1 MTITVAI
8 ATLNRPGDMAAFMP
22 TLAFQTQLP
31 DQFIVVDAG
40 DPSELAQGMQD
51 VLGETGME
59 LLYLRSEKG
68 LCTQRNV
75 ALDHATGDIIFFFD
89 DDVELEPTYIEK
101 VMECFA
107 MEMSPPVGCVQGTLI
122 DPPGTIGG
130 WKSKVYRSF
139 GLTHW
144 TSEQDPAL
152 YTAGGVRF
160 LTEPREIIE
169 VPVAQGCRMAFRREV
184 FEHERFVQ
192 FLPGYCQNE
201 DVDMTF
207 RVGKNWKILQTP
219 HAKLLHKES
228 PVSRIQYPAQLGQM
242 IFAHYYFFT
251 RYRQKTPAN
260 VAQYA
265 WSHSG
270 LMALALGRAV
280 IKAQPEVLRGIKDGY
295 QRCISDMVSA

>member
-8 ATLNRPGDMAAFMP
+8 PTLNRPGDMTAFMP
-22 TLAFQTQLP
+22 TLRAQTVLP

-40 DPSELAQGMQD
+40 DPGTLQKEMET
-51 VLGETGME
+51 VLGDTGME

-107 MEMSPPVGCVQGTLI
+107 IETSPPVGCVQGTLI
-122 DPPGTIGG
+122 DPPATIDG
-130 WKSKVYRSF
+130 WKSTVYRTF

-160 LTEPREIIE
+160 LTDPQDIVA

-184 FEHERFVQ
+184 FENERFIQ

-207 RVGKNWKILQTP
+207 RVGKHWTILQTP

-242 IFAHYYFFT
+242 IYAHYYFFT
-251 RYRQKTPAN
+251 RYREKTPGN

-270 LMALALGRAV
+270 LMVLALGRAV
-280 IKAQPEVLRGIKDGY
+280 IKAQPDVLRGIKDGY
-295 QRCISDMVSA
+295 SRCLKDLVSA